1 MGFLE
6 VVEGNDLE
14 VDDHPDLHVG
24 ILVGQEGYD
33 EDLVVGEGG
42 GMEET

>member
-1 MGFLE
+1 M
-6 VVEGNDLE
+6 EGNDLE
-14 VDDHPDLHVG
+14 VDDCPDLG
-24 ILVGQEGYD
+24 ILVGQVGYD

>member
-1 MGFLE
+1 MGSLE

-14 VDDHPDLHVG
+14 VDDRPDLHVG
-24 ILVGQEGYD
+24 ILVGYD